1 MRRAATR
8 FGYSIGPFGLG
19 IIGVPMAMFMMI
31 YMTDTLRISAVVAGI
46 IMAIPK
52 VWDVFIDIPVGGL
65 CDTIS
70 HRFGGRWPLILVGV
84 VGFPLALVAIY
95 GAAFLGSVWVAGV
108 TIAVALTFN
117 STLTTV
123 FLVGHTALADD
134 MEADPAARTGLLGA
148 RNIAS
153 TLGAIGASIAAPQV
167 LAWGG
172 GDRAGYAI
180 MALIFAGIG
189 IGPLVVMLVLTGR
202 VPIGAG
208 SAKREALPL
217 LEAVRTTIDNKAF
230 YALFF
235 VLLLSGIVSAFLNTI
250 FPYSNRYLV
259 GGGPDLL
266 SELYTS
272 VLVTTILGI
281 PVMTWI
287 SARIGPTRALQ
298 LATWSMVIAVGG
310 FYAAT
315 FLPPWATV
323 AAGAFAGLSS
333 GGYALLIQSA
343 TIDAAKMP
351 HKGVAVDSIG
361 VYLGILFA
369 GTKIGDTIGGLLCGF
384 LVDLSGASP
393 DAAMTDMGREIFRT
407 GFGLLPLVL
416 TIVSLP
422 LLRRAGS
429 ASEPPAD
436 RAALAVE

>member
-19 IIGVPMAMFMMI
+19 IIGTPMAMFMMI
-31 YMTDTLRISAVVAGI
+31 YMTDTLRISAVVAGF

-52 VWDVFIDIPVGGL
+52 VWDVFIDVPVGGL
-65 CDTIS
+65 CDAIS
-70 HRFGGRWPLILVGV
+70 HRFGGRWPLILLGV
-84 VGFPLALVAIY
+84 VGFPFALVAIY
-95 GAAFLGSVWVAGV
+95 GAAFLGSTWVAIV

-134 MEADPAARTGLLGA
+134 MEPEPAARTGLLGA

-153 TLGAIGASIAAPQV
+153 TIGAIGASIAAPQV

-172 GDRAGYAI
+172 GDRAGYAL
-180 MALIFAGIG
+180 MALIFAAVGA
-189 IGPLVVMLVLTGR
+189 GPLVVMLVLTGR

-217 LEAVRTTIDNKAF
+217 LAAIRTTIDNKPF

-281 PVMTWI
+281 PLMTWI
-287 SARIGPTRALQ
+287 AARIGPTRALR
-298 LATWSMVIAVGG
+298 LSTWAMVIAVAG

-351 HKGVAVDSIG
+351 YKGVAVDSIG

-369 GTKIGDTIGGLLCGF
+369 GTKIGDTIGGLICGF

-393 DAAMTDMGREIFRT
+393 DTPMTAMGREIFRT
-407 GFGLLPLVL
+407 GFGVLPLVL
-416 TIVSLP
+416 TLVSLP
-422 LLRRAGS
+422 LLRLAGA
-429 ASEPPAD
+429 ASERPAD
-436 RAALAVE
+436 RAALVVE